1 MKRKNEMKNQLGYWK
16 EKPVMA
22 IYKED
27 YIESDDI
34 VVIWDDGKKVVQ
46 SGMEIGV
53 LGNNGYIVESS
64 PQRYRVKKRKPREKC
79 VKGGEADYYAQF
91 SKVVDEFFNSLAV
104 GEEKKE
110 YDIKI
115 TLGERKQLW

>member
-1 MKRKNEMKNQLGYWK
+1 MKNQLGYWK
-16 EKPVMA
+16 DKPVMA

-53 LGNNGYIVESS
+53 LGNNGYIVEAT
-64 PQRYRVKKRKPREKC
+64 PQRYRIKKRKPQKEEKC
-79 VKGGEADYYAQF
+79 AKRGEADYYAQF
-91 SKVVDEFFNSLAV
+91 SKVVDEFFASLAV

>member
-1 MKRKNEMKNQLGYWK
+1 MKNHLGYWK
-16 EKPVMA
+16 DKPVIA

-27 YIESDDI
+27 YVESDNI

-53 LGNNGYIVESS
+53 LGNSGMITEIN
-64 PQRYRVKKRKPREKC
+64 PKRYRTEKKKKAKPQEKS

-91 SKVVDEFFNSLAV
+91 SKVVDEFFNSLTV
-104 GEEKKE
+104 GGEEKVV
-110 YDIKI
+110 
-115 TLGERKQLW
+115 LGERKQLW

>member
-1 MKRKNEMKNQLGYWK
+1 MKGKNEMKNQLGYWK

-64 PQRYRVKKRKPREKC
+64 PQRYRVKKRKPQKKEII
-79 VKGGEADYYAQF
+79 GGEADYYSQF
-91 SKVVDEFFNSLAV
+91 SKVVDEFFASLSV
-104 GEEKKE
+104 GSRFAPSEEGVV
-110 YDIKI
+110 
-115 TLGERKQLW
+115 LGERKQLW

>member
-64 PQRYRVKKRKPREKC
+64 PQRYRVKKRKPQKREL
-79 VKGGEADYYAQF
+79 VGGEADYYSQF

>member
-53 LGNNGYIVESS
+53 LGNNGYIVESA
-64 PQRYRVKKRKPREKC
+64 PQRYRVKKRKPQKKEEKTI
-79 VKGGEADYYAQF
+79 EADYYSQF